1 MTLSAPIYYKNF
13 KCIADKCQHSCCIGW
28 EIDVDEATMKKYA
41 ALSDGY
47 GKEIIKSIDICDTS
61 HFRPERDERCPHLD
75 EKGLCRIIT
84 ALGEEYLCDICREHP
99 RFYHTTLHGRE
110 VGLGMACEAAC
121 RLILTTQTVDII
133 PIGDTE
139 DEELPIFDTVKER
152 EGIYAILFDATLP
165 YSERRAKIAEAYK
178 VSLTAHSDE
187 EWKEL
192 LASLEYLHEDHK
204 PLFAAYKTEAIAN
217 EDILSR
223 ALAYFIFRHAS
234 PAEDAEEFR
243 AAVGFSLFAER
254 LLASM
259 ITAGGDPFESARI
272 LSEEIEYSEDNTEA
286 IKFEFYL

>member
-1 MTLSAPIYYKNF
+1 MILSAPIYYKNF

-28 EIDVDEATMKKYA
+28 EIDVDEATIKKYA

-47 GKEIIKSIDICDTS
+47 GKEIIKSIDICDTP
-61 HFRPERDERCPHLD
+61 HFRLKKDERCPHLD

-84 ALGEEYLCDICREHP
+84 ALGEGYLCDICRKHP
-99 RFYHTTLHGRE
+99 RFYHTTLRGRE

-121 RLILTTQTVDII
+121 RLILTTHAVDII

-152 EGIYAILFDATLP
+152 EGIYAILFDTVLP

-243 AAVGFSLFAER
+243 AAVGFALFAER